1 MKRKTK
7 QHSSDVEP
15 APGAAGERTGTSG
28 ETGET
33 GTTAAGLSGGPASTA
48 TAEPTATPAAG
59 REQAAE
65 GKTVGTHH
73 GPAYYA
79 VQRFLDNR
87 SAVVSGIV
95 LTLLLLMAIFA
106 PLIAKTGYQEQ
117 AFLQKVFAFPS
128 WEHPFGVDPVG
139 RDFFSRVIYGARV
152 SIGVGVSSAVISLII
167 GLPLGAI
174 AGFRGGTFDW
184 VVMRLVEIFS
194 VVPPLLVAIIIA
206 ALIGGGVIN
215 IVLISSAFLW
225 VHTCRLVRGQ
235 VMAYK
240 KREFIQ
246 ASRALGASSRYIIRK
261 HLIPNSVSPII
272 VGFVLA
278 IPRAMMI
285 EASLSFLGVGIN
297 PPIPSWGQMISEGLD
312 YMFFYWHLAVF
323 PTLFLAITVLTTT
336 LFGDG
341 LRDAVDPTM
350 KGK

>member
-1 MKRKTK
+1 MKSKRR
-7 QHSSDVEP
+7 SP
-15 APGAAGERTGTSG
+15 AF
-28 ETGET
+28 
-33 GTTAAGLSGGPASTA
+33 
-48 TAEPTATPAAG
+48 
-59 REQAAE
+59 
-65 GKTVGTHH
+65 
-73 GPAYYA
+73 YA
-79 VQRFLDNR
+79 VQRFLDNK
-87 SAVVSGIV
+87 SALVSGIILSILV
-95 LTLLLLMAIFA
+95 LMAIFA
-106 PLIAKTGYQEQ
+106 PVVAKTPPDKQ
-117 AFLQKVFAFPS
+117 AFLSDVFAFPS
-128 WEHPFGVDPVG
+128 WKHPFGVDPVG

-152 SIGVGVSSAVISLII
+152 SMGVGVSSAIISLII

-174 AGFRGGTFDW
+174 AGFRGGAVDW

-206 ALIGGGVIN
+206 AILGGGAIN
-215 IVLISSAFLW
+215 IILISSAFLW

-240 KREFIQ
+240 RREFIQ
-246 ASRALGASSRYIIRK
+246 ASRALGASSTYIIRK
-261 HLIPNSVSPII
+261 HLVPNSVSPII

-297 PPIPSWGQMISEGLD
+297 PPIPSWGQMISAGLN
-312 YMFFYWHLAVF
+312 YMFYYWHLAVF
-323 PTLFLAITVLTTT
+323 PTVFLAITVLTTT

>member
-1 MKRKTK
+1 MTNKTLQTNK
-7 QHSSDVEP
+7 G
-15 APGAAGERTGTSG
+15 PG
-28 ETGET
+28 
-33 GTTAAGLSGGPASTA
+33 
-48 TAEPTATPAAG
+48 
-59 REQAAE
+59 
-65 GKTVGTHH
+65 
-73 GPAYYA
+73 YYA
-79 VQRFLDNR
+79 FQRFLDNR
-87 SAVVSGIV
+87 SAVVSGVV
-95 LTLLLLMAIFA
+95 LLLLLLMAVFA
-106 PLIAKTGYQEQ
+106 PLIAKTGFQEQ
-117 AFLQKVFAFPS
+117 AFLTKVFAFPS

-139 RDFFSRVIYGARV
+139 RDFFSRVVYGARV

-174 AGFRGGTFDW
+174 AGYRGGTLDW
-184 VVMRLVEIFS
+184 LIMRLVEIFS

-206 ALIGGGVIN
+206 AIIGGGVIN
-215 IVLISSAFLW
+215 VVLISSAFLW

-235 VMAYK
+235 VMAFK

-246 ASRALGASSRYIIRK
+246 ASRALGASSGYMIRK

-297 PPIPSWGQMISEGLD
+297 PPIPSWGQMISDGLN
-312 YMFFYWHLAVF
+312 YMFYYWHLAVF